1 MRYIKEI
8 LFKNKGLVFV
18 YIAIGI
24 FNAFLTNFKV
34 DYFQQVVDGLAEESI
49 VLSGIITYGIIL
61 VINYLM
67 NYLDEYPSKKLAEGI
82 YLDFKLLALKKISK
96 INYLAYQKEG
106 IGKLTQRIE
115 SGARAGKNLLYDF
128 WFCVIRNLLPTI
140 AFSMY
145 FIWKMSKP
153 ITFAILGGYII
164 IFIITNV
171 LLKVLYQIKERILT
185 NEEQMNHYLVR
196 GFMEMIVFRMEKQFP
211 NEIRKASL
219 AKKEIV
225 RSKVKMN
232 MIHEAFFTVFA
243 LLVALLNIGILLYAW
258 YTKSLSIGAIVALL
272 SLIDNAY
279 TPIAIFN
286 VLYVQYKLDKASFH
300 RFENFLELEDDVQ
313 LNQGKE
319 LTTLGGNIEINH
331 LSFQYEDQWLFKD
344 LNLSI
349 KQGEKVAF
357 VGESGSGKSTLVKLI
372 AGLIKY
378 DTGSIQIDGQELKE
392 ICLNSL
398 YDHLSYI
405 SQDSP
410 IFDGTLRENL
420 VFDRDISDD
429 VQVKALEK
437 MCLLT
442 LYQNMK
448 KGLETEIGERGMIL
462 SGGERQRLAIARLCF
477 ERKAITIL
485 DEATSA
491 MDNLTEESTMNEL
504 TKMLKDQTV
513 IAIAHRLSSI
523 RNFDH
528 IIVFKQGK
536 VVGQGTFDELLKDNE
551 YFIELYNASVS

>member
-34 DYFQQVVDGLAEESI
+34 DYFQQVVDGLDEGSI

-96 INYLAYQKEG
+96 INYLSYQKEG

-232 MIHEAFFTVFA
+232 MIHEAFFAVFA
-243 LLVALLNIGILLYAW
+243 LLVAVLNIGILLYAW

-319 LTTLGGNIEINH
+319 LTTLGGNIEIKH

-429 VQVKALEK
+429 VQIKALEK
-437 MCLLT
+437 MCLLP

-462 SGGERQRLAIARLCF
+462 SGGERQRLALARLCF
-477 ERKAITIL
+477 ERKTITIL

-523 RNFDH
+523 RNFDY